1 MATAIRST
9 ALDFDNIKNNLKT
22 YLAAQPQ
29 FSDYNFEASGLSNIL
44 DVLAYNT
51 HINALIANFAL
62 NESYLTTAQL
72 RSSVVSIAEGIGY
85 VPGTDVS
92 SQAKLNIS
100 FTTSQPGRDPEIYLP
115 AYTQFTTE
123 IDSVTYT
130 FQTVERFRAVDDG
143 TGFYEFLTEAGS
155 NEIPVYEGTR
165 RSKTFIVGEYED
177 NPVYVIPDTTL
188 DSTTV
193 TVNVFESV
201 TGTQFTT
208 YQNIIN
214 ATAITENSTIYILK
228 EAPNGYF
235 ELSFGDGETF
245 GRSPVAGN
253 KIVVDYLSTNGALAN
268 GGTTFEPST
277 QLVSGGVTATLSV
290 ITLSVSTGGQAK
302 ESIESIR
309 KNAPFQYATQNR
321 MVTAQDYTALIL
333 KNYASVIS
341 DIKAWGGEDNLDP
354 EFGAVYVSI
363 LFNDDVTDRSKATTK
378 LAIVELADQLAI
390 LSFRVRFTDPETT
403 YIEVDNFFQYNPRLT
418 SLTVNTIQANVRE
431 IIQNYFDD
439 TVGGFEESFRRS
451 NLLSLIDESDQAI
464 LSSRANIRMQK
475 RFTPTTPSIITT
487 INTLTNFTLT
497 GDLLNQVLTL
507 IVNKNFNE
515 AASIIAKY
523 STTNYTVIRST
534 IASVSSDTSFN
545 IFYPVPIAIPD
556 DDTFAITSSSFV
568 YNGVTCRIQNKLS
581 SNTLQIVAVGD
592 QRIIVDNIGNYN
604 ASTGVVSITYFT
616 PTTILGGVN
625 YIKLSAVPA
634 NESAIA
640 PVRNNILAYDPSA
653 SFARGVQVTATN

>member
-1 MATAIRST
+1 MATVIRST

-29 FSDYNFEASGLSNIL
+29 FTDYNFEASGLSNIL

-85 VPGTDVS
+85 VPDTDTS
-92 SQAKLNIS
+92 AQAKLNIS
-100 FTTSQPGRDPEIYLP
+100 FTSTQAGRDAEIYLP

-123 IDSVTYT
+123 VDGTTYT

-155 NEIPVYEGTR
+155 NEIPVFEGTR

-177 NPVYVIPDTTL
+177 NPVYIIPDTTL

-193 TVNVFESV
+193 AVNVFESV

-253 KIVVDYLSTNGALAN
+253 KIIVDYLSTNGVLAN
-268 GGTTFEPST
+268 GGTTFEAVE
-277 QLVSGGVTATLSV
+277 QLVAGGVTATLSV
-290 ITLSVSTGGQAK
+290 ITRSISTGGRAK

-321 MVTAQDYTALIL
+321 MVTAQDYASLIL
-333 KNYASVIS
+333 KNYSNLIQDV
-341 DIKAWGGEDNLDP
+341 KAWGGEDNLDP
-354 EFGAVYVSI
+354 EFGAAYVSI
-363 LFNDDVTDRSKATTK
+363 LFNDNVTEQTKARTK
-378 LAIVELADQLAI
+378 IQIVDLAEQLAI
-390 LSFRVRFTDPETT
+390 LSFRVRFLDPEIT
-403 YIEVDNFFQYNPRLT
+403 YVEVDNFFQYNPRLT
-418 SLTVNTIQANVRE
+418 PLTLNTIQTNVRE
-431 IIQNYFDD
+431 IIQTYFDN
-439 TVGGFEESFRRS
+439 TVGGFEEAFRRS
-451 NLLSLIDESDQAI
+451 NLLTLIDESNSAI

-475 RFTPTTPSIITT
+475 RFVPTTPSIVSTV
-487 INTLTNFTLT
+487 NTLTNFTLSSA
-497 GDLLNQVLTL
+497 LLNRIVSL
-507 IVNKNFNE
+507 IVQREYNT
-515 AASIIAKY
+515 AASLMAPY
-523 STTNYTVIRST
+523 STSNYTVIRTT
-534 IASVSSDTSFN
+534 IASVSADTSFRVY
-545 IFYPVPIAIPD
+545 YPVPIASPD
-556 DDTFAITSSSFV
+556 DDTFTITSSNFV
-568 YNGVTCRIQNKLS
+568 YDGITCRIQNKLS
-581 SNTLQIVAVGD
+581 STALQIVAVGD
-592 QRIIVDNIGNYN
+592 QRVIVDNIGSYD
-604 ASTGVVSITYFT
+604 ATAGTAAITYFI
-616 PTTILGGVN
+616 PSSILGGVN

-640 PVRNNILAYDPSA
+640 PVRNNILAYDPAA
-653 SFARGVQVTATN
+653 SFAKGVQVTATN